1 MNALPPPPSQPPGR
15 GTAPAIPTSPTATA
29 PPARGAVATA
39 PATNDAPAAS
49 KAPVPPPSG
58 SPQSRCQLPIVQ
70 DLPCNRRRRG
80 SETALPA
87 PSAGPASPEGPT
99 HKQIDGSP
107 PPTHSAGSG
116 RGKPADPQDQSV
128 HGSNAP
134 HHTGNP
140 AHLVTAS
147 ATPLVISLDSQNQDY
162 LPDLSGPTGNCQKLA
177 AEFRVWGDRVRDWC
191 RCDRGVSRRR
201 AGHRG
206 ERMEAA
212 DPHVRWPA
220 APDGPGMGGDLLRS
234 QLGRTQQK
242 AGGLPLPGDPR
253 TVAPVGARR

>member
-70 DLPCNRRRRG
+70 DLPRNRRRRG

-177 AEFRVWGDRVRDWC
+177 AEFRERGAVNLGAGNIHCRDAA
-191 RCDRGVSRRR
+191 GVDDVVERIGIEHEEVGAFAGREGAGVGETEKLRR
-201 AGHRG
+201 A
-206 ERMEAA
+206 A
-212 DPHVRWPA
+212 
-220 APDGPGMGGDLLRS
+220 
-234 QLGRTQQK
+234 GRRH
-242 AGGLPLPGDPR
+242 DH
-253 TVAPVGARR
+253 